1 MAVTTPNTFDRELTD
16 ARRDGLLDSE
26 LDTVTGSITITRT
39 MDKSSPLFFKNCCAG
54 SHYN

>member
-1 MAVTTPNTFDRELTD
+1 MTATTPNTLDRELTD
-16 ARRDGLLDSE
+16 ANCDELLDSE

-54 SHYN
+54 SHYS

>member
-1 MAVTTPNTFDRELTD
+1 
-16 ARRDGLLDSE
+16 LLDSE

-54 SHYN
+54 SHYS